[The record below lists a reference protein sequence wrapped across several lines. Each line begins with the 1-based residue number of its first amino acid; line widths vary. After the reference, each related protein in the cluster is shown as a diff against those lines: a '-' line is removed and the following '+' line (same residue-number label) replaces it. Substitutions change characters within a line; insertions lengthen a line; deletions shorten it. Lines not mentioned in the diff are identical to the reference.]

1 VAPRHHRHPVLGWA
15 RRDRRHHPRAAR
27 FPDGSGASA
36 AGGVGGIHMASIEL
50 IDLTKHYKQGS
61 TVVKALDGVNLS
73 IESGEFVSIVGRSGS
88 GKTTALDLLGLLLRP
103 TSGQVLLDGTDTGKL
118 RDGARADGRG
128 KKLGFVFQEFNLLP
142 GLTAIQN
149 VMLPLRYHKNGKDGK
164 ARAATL
170 LDEVGLKDRMHH
182 RPDQMSGGEQQQPAI
197 ARALI
202 TRPTLV
208 RGEERTGEVDSETS
222 QQIVALMRRMNRDHG
237 VTFVIVTHDMDV
249 AGQTDRVIRLKDG
262 KVLSDARVDAEQT
275 YLAKLDRKE

>member
-1 VAPRHHRHPVLGWA
+1 
-15 RRDRRHHPRAAR
+15 
-27 FPDGSGASA
+27 
-36 AGGVGGIHMASIEL
+36 MASIEL

-61 TVVKALDGVNLS
+61 TLVKALDGVNLS

-103 TSGQVLLDGTDTGKL
+103 TNGRVMLDGTDTGKL
-118 RDGARADGRG
+118 RDGARADLRG
-128 KKLGFVFQEFNLLP
+128 QKLGFVFQEFNLLP
-142 GLTAIQN
+142 GLSAIQN

-164 ARAATL
+164 ARAAAL

-182 RPDQMSGGEQQQPAI
+182 RPDQMSGGEQQRTAI

-202 TRPTLV
+202 NRPTLV
-208 RGEERTGEVDSETS
+208 LGDEPTGEVDSETS

-237 VTFVIVTHDMDV
+237 VTFVIVTHDTDV

-275 YLAKLDRKE
+275 YLAKLDRKESVA

>member
-1 VAPRHHRHPVLGWA
+1 
-15 RRDRRHHPRAAR
+15 
-27 FPDGSGASA
+27 
-36 AGGVGGIHMASIEL
+36 MASIEL

-103 TSGQVLLDGTDTGKL
+103 TSGQVMLDGTDTGKL
-118 RDGARADGRG
+118 RDGARADLRG

-182 RPDQMSGGEQQQPAI
+182 RPDQMSGGEQQRTAI

-202 TRPTLV
+202 NRPSLV
-208 RGEERTGEVDSETS
+208 LGDEPTGEVDSETS

-249 AGQTDRVIRLKDG
+249 AGQTDRMVRLKDG
-262 KVLSDARVDAEQT
+262 KVLSDARLNPEQT
-275 YLAKLDRKE
+275 YLAKLDQKESVA

>member
-1 VAPRHHRHPVLGWA
+1 
-15 RRDRRHHPRAAR
+15 
-27 FPDGSGASA
+27 
-36 AGGVGGIHMASIEL
+36 MASIEL

-103 TSGQVLLDGTDTGKL
+103 TSGQVMLDGTDTRKL
-118 RDGARADGRG
+118 RDGARADLRG
-128 KKLGFVFQEFNLLP
+128 AKLGFVFQEFNLLP
-142 GLTAIQN
+142 GLSAIQN

-182 RPDQMSGGEQQQPAI
+182 RPDQMSGGEQQRTAI

-202 TRPTLV
+202 NRPTLV
-208 RGEERTGEVDSETS
+208 LGDEPTGEVDSETS
-222 QQIVALMRRMNRDHG
+222 QEIVALMRRMNREHG
-237 VTFVIVTHDMDV
+237 VTFILVTHDMDV
-249 AGQTDRVIRLKDG
+249 AAQTDRVIRLKDG
-262 KVLSDARVDAEQT
+262 KVVSDVRSTPDQKFLSGADLQGAIA
-275 YLAKLDRKE
+275 